1 MTTQLKLDLW
11 RGGTSM
17 GKPSKPCQPIHAAL
31 LQIIQIVQ
39 FLINEG
45 SGRLEVNMS
54 HKNPL
59 V

>member
-1 MTTQLKLDLW
+1 
-11 RGGTSM
+11 M